1 MTDFYSTLG
10 VPKTATADEI
20 KRAFRKLASQH
31 HPDKGGDTQK
41 FQEIQQAYSVLGDA
55 AQRQQY
61 DNPRRP
67 QGMPGMGPGGP
78 GFDFDSIFEMFG
90 TRVNQMNSSRAPS
103 ARFELWITLR
113 DVATGGNRVISV
125 GTRQGQANVEIA
137 IPQGLDEG
145 DTIRYAGAGP
155 NGIDLIITFRI
166 QPDPFWSRKDNT
178 LTTTIQADFWDLIV
192 GCETTVDTIDG
203 TSLVIVIPPD
213 TQPGTILRV
222 RGHGLPRKNIPQRG
236 DMMVVVQAK
245 LPRNI
250 PDDLRER
257 IRQIQDQ

>member
-1 MTDFYSTLG
+1 MNDYYSILG
-10 VPKTATADEI
+10 VPQTATDAEIKTA
-20 KRAFRKLASQH
+20 FRRLASRH

-41 FQEIQQAYSVLGDA
+41 FQEIQQAYSVLGDT

-67 QGMPGMGPGGP
+67 QGPGQS
-78 GFDFDSIFEMFG
+78 FDFDTIFEMFG
-90 TRVNQMNSSRAPS
+90 TRVNQMNSSRTAS

-178 LTTTIQADFWDLIV
+178 LSTTVQADFWDLIV
-192 GCETTVDTIDG
+192 GCETTVETIDG
-203 TSLVIVIPPD
+203 TSLVIVIPPN
-213 TQPGTILRV
+213 TQPGIVLRV

-245 LPRNI
+245 LPKNI

-257 IRQIQDQ
+257 IRQLQDQ